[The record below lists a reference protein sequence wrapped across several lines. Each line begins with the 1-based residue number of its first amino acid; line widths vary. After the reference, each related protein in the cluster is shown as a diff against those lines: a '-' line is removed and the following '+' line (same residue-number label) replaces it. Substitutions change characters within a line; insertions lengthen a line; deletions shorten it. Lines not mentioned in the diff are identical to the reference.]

1 MYPPAQCGNVH
12 AFFMPLVR
20 ADESEQLIERQQE
33 RRIVFFPVHIG
44 QRGTDIG
51 RARQFEPETGT
62 DFHRQHID
70 CSALLRLPHPV
81 AVEAFRRSQV
91 VFFRRPF
98 RPQAFFQC
106 GQDLLGIVKIAAPN
120 DGRILPRLIEDGD
133 GSGIMQADGLFR
145 RLLRALVAPFG

>member
-1 MYPPAQCGNVH
+1 
-12 AFFMPLVR
+12 MPLVR
-20 ADESEQLIERQQE
+20 ADESEQSVERQQE
-33 RRIVFFPVHIG
+33 RRVVFFPVHIG

-70 CSALLRLPHPV
+70 RAALLRLPHPV

-98 RPQAFFQC
+98 GPQAFFS
-106 GQDLLGIVKIAAPN
+106 AA
-120 DGRILPRLIEDGD
+120 RTCL
-133 GSGIMQADGLFR
+133 
-145 RLLRALVAPFG
+145 AL